1 MIEIKHKN
9 GTVIRMIDAST
20 LRGLHGADLR
30 GANLCGAD
38 LAWAD
43 LAWADLYG
51 ADLTEADLTGA
62 YLGRAHLIGAKISA
76 KQMPDII
83 KALGIEV
90 IP

>member
-1 MIEIKHKN
+1 MIEIKHKD

-20 LRGLHGADLR
+20 LRGLH
-30 GANLCGAD
+30 
-38 LAWAD
+38 
-43 LAWADLYG
+43 G

-83 KALGIEV
+83 KAL
-90 IP
+90 